1 MFSKNRETG
10 EALAAERFR
19 TVIDATTTIDGRL
32 NVKESVRIDGRVIG
46 DVNLESGSKATV
58 AIASTGAVRGDIAAH
73 RVLVAGQVQGNIQA
87 VERVELLST
96 AQVSGDITYG
106 SISIAHGAKV
116 VGLLV
121 EVTQSTDA
129 SGKTDAVIRAARIG
143 ESGANN

>member
-1 MFSKNRETG
+1 
-10 EALAAERFR
+10 
-19 TVIDATTTIDGRL
+19 VIDASTTIDGRL
-32 NVKESVRIDGRVIG
+32 NLKESARIDGRVIG

-58 AIASTGAVRGDIAAH
+58 AIAATGVVRGDITAH

-87 VERVELLST
+87 TERVELLSS

-106 SISIAHGAKV
+106 SISIAHGARV

-121 EVTQSTDA
+121 EVTQSSEA

-143 ESGANN
+143 ESGAGS

>member
-1 MFSKNRETG
+1 MFSKNRDTQ

-19 TVIDATTTIDGRL
+19 TVIDASTTIDGRL
-32 NVKESVRIDGRVIG
+32 NLKESARIDGRVIG

-58 AIASTGAVRGDIAAH
+58 AIAATGVVRGDITAH

-87 VERVELLST
+87 TERVELLSS

-106 SISIAHGAKV
+106 SISIAHGARV

-121 EVTQSTDA
+121 EVTQSSEA

-143 ESGANN
+143 ESGAGS